1 MSPTGNEPQTQQA
14 QLDALHAI
22 PAEDMLVDP
31 AELELVLEE
40 PSAEDRLPWSA
51 LVGWTLATLAATII
65 AAIWWAVLG
74 H

>member
-1 MSPTGNEPQTQQA
+1 MSPTGSGART

-22 PAEDMLVDP
+22 PARDMLVDP
-31 AELELVLEE
+31 AQLELVLEE
-40 PSAEDRLPWSA
+40 PSSADRLPWAA
-51 LVGWTLATLAATII
+51 LLCWTLATLAVTIV